1 MLSKCKGFTL
11 IELLV
16 VIAIIAILAAI
27 LFPVFARARAKAA
40 QTACLSN
47 VKNLTLATKVYT
59 SDYDMWYP
67 HQAWTFVGVQSGN
80 LTGPGADYVNDAG
93 LLRCSLADKFGASGW
108 TFPETNYCY
117 NAHPL
122 WTQEMAD
129 RAQGGLTIK
138 AGSNSGGCGSW
149 TTPHYFPANESWIAD
164 PSGTLLFVEC
174 ASPAYRC
181 GAFGIMNYT
190 GTDYGCGG
198 YSTFGKIPYWHN
210 NGVNAG
216 FCDGHAKW
224 LKQGTSGLQLA
235 SGKTWPDITGDGKNL
250 WDIDARDTNGDG
262 HLDWDEKELVKRY
275 NLPCWP
281 TY

>member
-1 MLSKCKGFTL
+1 M
-11 IELLV
+11 LV

-47 VKNLTLATKVYT
+47 VKNLALGTKIYT

-67 HQAWTFVGVQSGN
+67 CQPFVFVGVQSGS
-80 LTGPGADYVNDAG
+80 LGGPGADYVNDTG
-93 LLRCSLADKFGASGW
+93 LLRCPLADMFGATGW
-108 TFPETNYCY
+108 AYPETNYRY
-117 NAHPL
+117 NARIL

-138 AGSNSGGCGSW
+138 AGSDSGGCGTW
-149 TTPHYFPANESWIAD
+149 TTPHYFPANESGVAD

-174 ASPAYRC
+174 FQKDGRF
-181 GAFGIMNYT
+181 GANGLMNYT
-190 GTDYGCGG
+190 GTGYAAG
-198 YSTFGKIPYWHN
+198 YSTFGKILYQHN
-210 NGVNAG
+210 NGANAA

-224 LKQGTSGLQLA
+224 LQSGTPGLQLA
-235 SGKTWPDITGDGKNL
+235 AGETWPDITDDGKNL
-250 WDIDARDTNGDG
+250 WDIDARDTNSDG
-262 HLDWDEKELVKRY
+262 HLNWDEKELVKRY